1 MNWLTLRKPQQPSC
15 GCRVKTMGALMVEDA
30 AVVTTSTADS
40 AMASE
45 TKKMVSVP
53 TAAMATV
60 MVGAAIICLIVGL
73 HAGMMAVNVPSA
85 AAIMV
90 IAARVKL

>member
-1 MNWLTLRKPQQPSC
+1 
-15 GCRVKTMGALMVEDA
+15 
-30 AVVTTSTADS
+30 
-40 AMASE
+40 
-45 TKKMVSVP
+45 MVSVP

-85 AAIMV
+85 AATMV
-90 IAARVKL
+90 IVARVKL